1 MTLISLQALTWS
13 TVAGVVVS
21 ALMLASSES
30 AIADASRQPSSTTA
44 ARATAHSHGTQS
56 LASRDRSPIT
66 KVVAPLSESAV
77 RRETSA
83 R

>member
-13 TVAGVVVS
+13 TVTGVVVS

-30 AIADASRQPSSTTA
+30 AIADASRRPVTQAAAPRTFSPKLALFGRERPTA
-44 ARATAHSHGTQS
+44 
-56 LASRDRSPIT
+56 T
-66 KVVAPLSESAV
+66 KVVAPLSEGAM
-77 RRETSA
+77 RREVSS

>member
-30 AIADASRQPSSTTA
+30 AIADASRRPASSTA
-44 ARATAHSHGTQS
+44 ARSAPHHNTQS
-56 LASRDRSPIT
+56 LASRERSPIT
-66 KVVAPLSESAV
+66 KVVAPLSESAM
-77 RRETSA
+77 RREASA

>member
-30 AIADASRQPSSTTA
+30 AIADASRQPAAQSA
-44 ARATAHSHGTQS
+44 ARHTFSAKPALFSRERPTA
-56 LASRDRSPIT
+56 T
-66 KVVAPLSESAV
+66 KVAVPLSEGGAMLHEV
-77 RRETSA
+77 SA

>member
-30 AIADASRQPSSTTA
+30 AIADASRQPATQAA
-44 ARATAHSHGTQS
+44 ARHTFSATQA
-56 LASRDRSPIT
+56 LFSRERPSAT
-66 KVVAPLSESAV
+66 KVVAPLTEGAM
-77 RRETSA
+77 RREASA